1 MNVGVFNVVP
11 EVSQAVFIFFLY
23 SVLRQWFPPFCSPGH
38 LSILLPQLF
47 CYRFLLMYCSSVCLF
62 FNYYRS
68 LVNISCISSIHLPRS
83 WIIFTIIILNY
94 FSGKLPISTSFS
106 YFSGV
111 LSCPF
116 IWNITF
122 CFFILTNFLEC
133 DFHSRCCVIVFLLT
147 SSICPL
153 VDEARGSGVGFL
165 MGRTGCGE
173 NWVFLW
179 WAGLCSVK
187 L

>member
-1 MNVGVFNVVP
+1 M
-11 EVSQAVFIFFLY
+11 AVISTILFSRSFMHSSALVILLLIPF
-23 SVLRQWFPPFCSPGH
+23 SVLF
-38 LSILLPQLF
+38 I
-47 CYRFLLMYCSSVCLF
+47 SVYLF
-62 FNYYRS
+62 FSSCRS
-68 LVNISCISSIHLPRS
+68 LVNIFSIVFLRS
-83 WIIFTIIILNY
+83 WIIFTNNILSS
-94 FSGKLPISTSFS
+94 FSGRLCVSTLFR
-106 YFSGV
+106 FSGV

-116 IWNITF
+116 IWIITF
-122 CFFILTNFLEC
+122 CFFVLTNFLEC

-165 MGRTGCGE
+165 LGRTGCGE

>member
-1 MNVGVFNVVP
+1 MSSFL
-11 EVSQAVFIFFLY
+11 FILFPY
-23 SVLRQWFPPFCSPGH
+23 SVPQQWFPPFCLPGH

-47 CYRFLLMYCSSVCLF
+47 CYWFLLMYCSSVCLF
-62 FNYYRS
+62 FNYYRP

-83 WIIFTIIILNY
+83 WIIFTIIILNS

-106 YFSGV
+106 YLSGV

-122 CFFILTNFLEC
+122 CFFVLTNFLEC
-133 DFHSRCCVIVFLLT
+133 DFHSKCCVIVFLLT
-147 SSICPL
+147 SSIYPL

-165 MGRTGCGE
+165 MERTGCGE